1 MPDIGGYKEIPITK
15 ESEIML
21 VIVRL
26 DLTQTGEREPE
37 RVIEEVDYSFVHE
50 DIIRAEIV
58 DVIDPLK
65 ES

>member
-1 MPDIGGYKEIPITK
+1 MPVIGGYKGIPITK

>member
-1 MPDIGGYKEIPITK
+1 
-15 ESEIML
+15 ML
-21 VIVRL
+21 LIVRL

-65 ES
+65 ESEALETCL